1 MDLMKTEI
9 GVVLNRSRMMLN
21 MRSIWLA
28 VFSEPAFKTQILDW
42 IRQDQL
48 FQRGID
54 GDGDIIGLY
63 SEFTEMINPEKVAG
77 TPYTLFDSG
86 AFYRSMFI
94 TIGIGSDPSITI
106 DADPIKIDDDGE
118 KTNLFWKYG
127 ENIVALTDENK
138 TKLANEIR
146 DRFIRESRRILFDN
160 R

>member
-9 GVVLNRSRMMLN
+9 GVVLNRAKYMLN
-21 MRSIWLA
+21 LRSIWLA
-28 VFSEPAFKTQILDW
+28 VFSDPAFKTQILNW
-42 IRQDQL
+42 IRHDQL
-48 FQRGID
+48 FNRGID

-63 SEFTEMINPEKVAG
+63 SEFTEMINPSKIAG
-77 TPYTLFDSG
+77 EPYTLFDSG
-86 AFYRSMFI
+86 EFYRSMFI

-127 ENIVALTDENK
+127 ENIVALTDENRS
-138 TKLANEIR
+138 KLAVEIR
-146 DRFIRESRRILFDN
+146 ERFIRESRKILFDN

>member
-1 MDLMKTEI
+1 MKTEI

>member
-1 MDLMKTEI
+1 LSLR
-9 GVVLNRSRMMLN
+9 V
-21 MRSIWLA
+21 IWLE
-28 VFSEPAFKTQILDW
+28 VFRDPAFKTQILNW

-48 FQRGID
+48 FKRGID
-54 GDGDIIGLY
+54 GDGDVIGLY
-63 SEFTEMINPEKVAG
+63 SEFTEMINPEKIAG

-86 AFYRSMFI
+86 EFYRSMFI

-127 ENIVALTDENK
+127 ENIVALTDENRS
-138 TKLANEIR
+138 KLAEEVR
-146 DRFIRESRRILFDN
+146 DRFIRESRKILFDN

>member
-9 GVVLNRSRMMLN
+9 GVVLNRSRMMLH

-28 VFSEPAFKTQILDW
+28 VFSDPAFKTQILNW

-48 FQRGID
+48 FKRGID
-54 GDGDIIGLY
+54 GDGDEIGVY
-63 SEFTEMINPEKVAG
+63 SEFTEMINPEKIAG
-77 TPYTLFDSG
+77 THYTLFDSG
-86 AFYRSMFI
+86 EFYKSMFI
-94 TIGIGSDPSITI
+94 TIGIGSDPSITF

-127 ENIVALTDENK
+127 ENIIALTDENK

-146 DRFIRESRRILFDN
+146 DRFIRESRKILFDN

>member
-9 GVVLNRSRMMLN
+9 GVVLNRAKYMLHLK
-21 MRSIWLA
+21 SIWLA
-28 VFSEPAFKTQILDW
+28 VFSDPAFKTQILNW

-48 FQRGID
+48 FKRGID
-54 GDGDIIGLY
+54 GDGDVIGLY
-63 SEFTEMINPEKVAG
+63 SEFTEMINPEKIAG
-77 TPYTLFDSG
+77 THYTLFDSG
-86 AFYRSMFI
+86 EFYRSMFI

-127 ENIVALTDENK
+127 ENIVALTDENRS
-138 TKLANEIR
+138 KLADEIR
-146 DRFIRESRRILFDN
+146 ERFIRESRKILFDN

>member
-9 GVVLNRSRMMLN
+9 GVVLNRAKYMLHLK
-21 MRSIWLA
+21 SIWLA
-28 VFSEPAFKTQILDW
+28 VFSDPAFKTQILNW

-48 FQRGID
+48 FKRGID
-54 GDGDIIGLY
+54 GDGDVIGLY
-63 SEFTEMINPEKVAG
+63 SEFTEMINPSKIAG
-77 TPYTLFDSG
+77 EHYTLFDSG

-94 TIGIGSDPSITI
+94 TIGIGSDPSITF

-127 ENIVALTDENK
+127 ENIIALTDENK

-146 DRFIRESRRILFDN
+146 DRFIRESRKILFDN

>member
-1 MDLMKTEI
+1 MKTEI
-9 GVVLNRSRMMLN
+9 GVVLNRAKYMLHLK
-21 MRSIWLA
+21 SIWLA
-28 VFSEPAFKTQILDW
+28 VFSDPAFKTQILNW

-48 FQRGID
+48 FKRGID
-54 GDGDIIGLY
+54 GDGDVIGLY
-63 SEFTEMINPEKVAG
+63 SEFTEMINPSKIAG
-77 TPYTLFDSG
+77 EHYTLFDSG

-94 TIGIGSDPSITI
+94 TIGIGSDPSITF

-127 ENIVALTDENK
+127 ENIIALTDENK

-146 DRFIRESRRILFDN
+146 DRFIRESRKILFDN

>member
-9 GVVLNRSRMMLN
+9 GVVLNRAKYMLHLK
-21 MRSIWLA
+21 SIWLA
-28 VFSEPAFKTQILDW
+28 VFSDPAFKTQILNW

-48 FQRGID
+48 FKRGID
-54 GDGDIIGLY
+54 GDGDVIGLY
-63 SEFTEMINPEKVAG
+63 SEFTEMINPSKIAG
-77 TPYTLFDSG
+77 EPYTLFDSG
-86 AFYRSMFI
+86 EFYRSMFI
-94 TIGIGSDPSITI
+94 TIGIGSDPSITF

-127 ENIVALTDENK
+127 ENIIALTDENK

-146 DRFIRESRRILFDN
+146 DRFIRESRKILFNN

>member
-1 MDLMKTEI
+1 MKTEI

-28 VFSEPAFKTQILDW
+28 VFSDPAFKTQILNW

-48 FQRGID
+48 FKRGID
-54 GDGDIIGLY
+54 GDGDEIGVY
-63 SEFTEMINPEKVAG
+63 SEFTEMINPEKIAG
-77 TPYTLFDSG
+77 THYTLFDSG
-86 AFYRSMFI
+86 DFYKSMFI
-94 TIGIGSDPSITI
+94 TIGIGSDPSITF
-106 DADPIKIDDDGE
+106 DADPIKIDDDGK

-127 ENIVALTDENK
+127 ENIIALTDENK

-146 DRFIRESRRILFDN
+146 DRFIRESRKILFDN

>member
-9 GVVLNRSRMMLN
+9 GVVLNRARMMLT
-21 MRSIWLA
+21 MKSIWLE
-28 VFSEPAFKTQILDW
+28 VFSDPAFKKQILDW
-42 IRQDQL
+42 IRHDQL
-48 FQRGID
+48 FERGID
-54 GDGDIIGLY
+54 GDGDIIGVY

-106 DADPIKIDDDGE
+106 DADPIKIDDDGK

-127 ENIVALTDENK
+127 ENIVALTDENRS
-138 TKLANEIR
+138 KLNAEIR
-146 DRFIRESRRILFDN
+146 ERFVRSARKILFDN